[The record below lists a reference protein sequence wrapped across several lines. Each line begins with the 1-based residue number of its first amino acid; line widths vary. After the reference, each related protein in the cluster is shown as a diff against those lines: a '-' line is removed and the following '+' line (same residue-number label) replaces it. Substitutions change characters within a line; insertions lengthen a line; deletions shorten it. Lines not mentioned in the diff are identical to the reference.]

1 MSDYLVE
8 VSRGRELLYQT
19 PSALRAAMRSGEISP
34 DSRIFHRTSSSW
46 VSITV
51 HPEFKKVAAARESE
65 PLPPLARSRWTF
77 FGVETDGRVIE
88 EPQATETKAAD
99 VPAESGKRHQGLRGL
114 LGRAFRGRAPLSS
127 ASEPAS
133 S

>member
-1 MSDYLVE
+1 MYLVE
-8 VSRGRELLYQT
+8 IAPGREELYDSVT
-19 PSALRAAMRSGEISP
+19 ALAAAIRSGVVGSQ
-34 DSRIFHRTSSSW
+34 SRIFHRTSSSW

-99 VPAESGKRHQGLRGL
+99 VPAKSGKRHQGLRGL